1 MAVGVRGYILG
12 RKSGLIETS
21 KSPVLHMAG
30 WKERSEKS
38 QMEKEAFNNGPS
50 VALGG
55 HPETLTE
62 TLRVSSFHPSFMD
75 SKHINIGPIHV
86 VYWQPWE

>member
-12 RKSGLIETS
+12 RGSSLNETS

-30 WKERSEKS
+30 WRERSEKS
-38 QMEKEAFNNGPS
+38 QMEREAFNNGPL

-55 HPETLTE
+55 HPETLTW
-62 TLRVSSFHPSFMD
+62 
-75 SKHINIGPIHV
+75 KH
-86 VYWQPWE
+86 